1 MTPSS
6 LAGPTTVALLCG
18 LVSLWSPPLAAAPP
32 ESASATAPGG
42 PAAEIDALHLRRDD
56 PAVQATLKSRLSP
69 TAVRDDFD
77 LLWRA
82 ARFRIWLADVTTDVA
97 LKRTLGAEAAEL
109 AHKAVAK
116 APQRVEGHYY
126 EAMGIGIYCQAVG
139 VMKTLREG
147 RDKAFTAALDRALK
161 LDPMFDRGGPLLAK
175 GRYYH
180 ELPWPLR
187 DLGKS
192 VAHYQQILARF
203 PFRPR
208 ARLFLAEALLKDGR
222 DADAREAA
230 KHIFDADTGQD
241 PPESRRV
248 RQLVQ
253 SSQGEIQRAV
263 AR

>member
-1 MTPSS
+1 MQPSS
-6 LAGPTTVALLCG
+6 LTFRSGPGGLATAVLGA
-18 LVSLWSPPLAAAPP
+18 LVSLSSPPLPAAPPAAAPATAELDALQLRRDEP
-32 ESASATAPGG
+32 AVLAMMKSKLSATA
-42 PAAEIDALHLRRDD
+42 
-56 PAVQATLKSRLSP
+56 VQ
-69 TAVRDDFD
+69 DDFE

-82 ARFRIWLADVTTDVA
+82 ARLRVSLADAATDAAV
-97 LKRTLGAEAAEL
+97 KQSLGAEAAEL
-109 AHKAVAK
+109 AHGAVTK

-147 RDKAFTAALDRALK
+147 RDRAFTAALDRALA

-187 DLGKS
+187 NLGKS
-192 VAHYQQILARF
+192 VALYRQILARF
-203 PFRPR
+203 PFHPR

-222 DADAREAA
+222 AAEAREAA
-230 KHIFDADTGQD
+230 AHIFDGDTGQD

-248 RQLVQ
+248 RQLVR
-253 SSQGEIQRAV
+253 SSQGEIQRAAV
-263 AR
+263 P